1 MSRRRHASL
10 AVVALALAACE
21 GAPPPI
27 EGPVIAADSVTT
39 EARTTTVSLLP
50 DGWGEALYVVHTP
63 TGPVVGGDAGL
74 FSLGGDGLEPLDSTP
89 VRGLALFADE
99 VFIARDDGLFVWEDG
114 TLEASPITDAL
125 PEVRVTAIAT
135 QGEGLWLGTDVGVI
149 RYAGGTLT
157 SFGEFT
163 AVTGITAAT
172 GADYVVIEGGES
184 GGLFALAPNGEDWAL
199 LDLSDDPVDVVVP
212 GPGQRLYGLAGDQ
225 LVARVEGDSGHVWR
239 GVAVES
245 GADAPAAVGIT
256 GLATAPSTAAVWAAT
271 DTHFIEIDG
280 GRRTLVPAGEMGTAG
295 FGVDG
300 AGTLWI
306 SDGTSLSALPSGAT
320 AEVTWSGTIAGF
332 VEKNCTRC
340 HGDLGTA
347 TEMYTLTQWRE
358 SIDRIIQQLA
368 DGTMPAD
375 GAALVDGNADLLRAW
390 KEGGLQE

>member
-10 AVVALALAACE
+10 AIVALALAGCE
-21 GAPPPI
+21 GASPPI

-39 EARTTTVSLLP
+39 QVRTTTVSPLP

-74 FSLGGDGLEPLDSTP
+74 FSLGDDGFEPLDSIP

-99 VFIARDDGLFVWEDG
+99 IFIARDDGLFVWEDG
-114 TLEASPITDAL
+114 ALEASPITDAL
-125 PEVRVTAIAT
+125 PELGVNAIAT
-135 QGEGLWLGTDVGVI
+135 QGDSLWLGTDAGVI
-149 RYAGGTLT
+149 RYAGDTLT
-157 SFGEFT
+157 SFGELT

-172 GADYVVIEGGES
+172 GADYVVIEGGETA
-184 GGLFALAPNGEDWAL
+184 GIFALAPNGEDWGL

-212 GPGQRLYGLAGDQ
+212 GPGQLLYGLAGDQ
-225 LVARVEGDSGHVWR
+225 LVARVEGESGYVWR

-245 GADAPAAVGIT
+245 GDAPAAAGIT

-280 GRRTLVPAGEMGTAG
+280 GQRTLVPAGEMGTAG

-306 SDGTSLSALPSGAT
+306 SDGASLSALPTGTT
-320 AEVTWSGTIAGF
+320 AEITWSGAIADF
-332 VEKNCTRC
+332 AEKNCTRC
-340 HGDLGTA
+340 HGALGTA
-347 TEMYTLTQWRE
+347 TEVYTLPQWRD
-358 SIDRIIQQLA
+358 SIDGIIQQLA

-375 GAALVDGNADLLRAW
+375 GASLVDGDADLLRAW